1 MSRAAAT
8 ASSSS
13 SSSTFINVLPQDDL
27 LKLGA
32 TLSNSSGLHVCRD
45 ALQVAFTKSING
57 ETYSSTS
64 DSSNNA
70 IISFFIRIL
79 RKLVLSGIG
88 DDSDKSSSL
97 IALGLDTAIVT
108 DVMNVIKK
116 GRGELIE
123 AYSTHNPSCAQ
134 YITNMRWRID
144 VTISSSTLNR
154 VMRPSILL
162 ELTLN
167 DGSVELFD
175 VPLEEFH
182 KLRYSCAKAL
192 SAMGAIESHPVL
204 KIQ

>member
-13 SSSTFINVLPQDDL
+13 STFLNVLPLDDL
-27 LKLGA
+27 LKFGA
-32 TLSNSSGLHVCRD
+32 TLSNSSGPQVCRD

-182 KLRYSCAKAL
+182 ILRYSCAKAL

>member
-13 SSSTFINVLPQDDL
+13 STFLNVLPQDDL
-27 LKLGA
+27 LKFGA
-32 TLSNSSGLHVCRD
+32 TLSNSSGPQVCRD

-182 KLRYSCAKAL
+182 ILRYSCAKAL

>member
-13 SSSTFINVLPQDDL
+13 STFLNVLPLDDL
-27 LKLGA
+27 LKFGA
-32 TLSNSSGLHVCRD
+32 TLSNSSGPQVCRD

-57 ETYSSTS
+57 ETYSSTT

-182 KLRYSCAKAL
+182 ILRYSCAKAL

>member
-8 ASSSS
+8 AGSSSS
-13 SSSTFINVLPQDDL
+13 SFLNVLPLDDL
-27 LKLGA
+27 LKFGA
-32 TLSNSSGLHVCRD
+32 TLSNSSGPQVCRD

-57 ETYSSTS
+57 ETYSSTT

-116 GRGELIE
+116 GRGELLE

-182 KLRYSCAKAL
+182 ILRYSCAKAL

>member
-13 SSSTFINVLPQDDL
+13 SSSFINVLPQDDL

-32 TLSNSSGLHVCRD
+32 TLANSSGAQVCRD
-45 ALQVAFTKSING
+45 ALQVAFTKSITS
-57 ETYSSTS
+57 EIYSSTT

-70 IISFFIRIL
+70 IISFFMRIL
-79 RKLVLSGIG
+79 RKLILGGLG
-88 DDSDKSSSL
+88 DDSDRSSSL

-108 DVMNVIKK
+108 DVMSAIKK
-116 GRGELIE
+116 GRNELIE
-123 AYSTHNPSCAQ
+123 AYSTHNPRCAQ

-167 DGSVELFD
+167 DNSVELFD

-182 KLRYSCAKAL
+182 ILRYSCAKAL

>member
-13 SSSTFINVLPQDDL
+13 STFLNVLPQDDL

-32 TLSNSSGLHVCRD
+32 TLSNSSGPQVCRD

-57 ETYSSTS
+57 DTYSSTTN
-64 DSSNNA
+64 SSNNNA
-70 IISFFIRIL
+70 VISFFIRIL
-79 RKLVLSGIG
+79 RKLVLSAIG
-88 DDSDKSSSL
+88 DDSDKMSSL

-116 GRGELIE
+116 GRSELIE

-182 KLRYSCAKAL
+182 ILRYSCAKAL